1 MDHPDFRKMEEKNLS
16 LTLGVDICI
25 NHFVVSYS
33 SMYYSIMLL
42 PVCDCG
48 WTPIGNQL
56 YSMILSVKPCAA
68 MEFQGAS
75 FSYHVIGTLL
85 GRLHP
90 FHTENNENTGNMSFG
105 GVFSHLILNI
115 WTIWILICILY
126 IYVHVLPSWRIERIC
141 YEAIPHSI
149 VQDGLSQPSIH
160 ESSGDISWECPPS
173 QDAGSSPPGL

>member
-126 IYVHVLPSWRIERIC
+126 IYMYTYYHPGESKEYATKQSPIQSSRMDFPSPQSTNQV
-141 YEAIPHSI
+141 AI
-149 VQDGLSQPSIH
+149 
-160 ESSGDISWECPPS
+160 
-173 QDAGSSPPGL
+173 